1 VTVSTV
7 GEDEEEVEARELSES
22 YAMNAKIV
30 EEAMKRKGMI
40 RKRMLG
46 DDIPPTIA
54 EQSKPR
60 KEKRGTLL

>member
-1 VTVSTV
+1 MTVSTV

-46 DDIPPTIA
+46 DDIPA
-54 EQSKPR
+54 SVEQSKPR